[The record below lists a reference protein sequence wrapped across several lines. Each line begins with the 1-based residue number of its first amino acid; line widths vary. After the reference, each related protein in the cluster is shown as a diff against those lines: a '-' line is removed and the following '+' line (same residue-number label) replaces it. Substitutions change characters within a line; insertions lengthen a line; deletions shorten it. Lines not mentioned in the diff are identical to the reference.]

1 MKRVP
6 APATFGLAAALLA
19 ATLAGCSSSGPG
31 GGSSAAA
38 LPPATGDELLS
49 GVCPA
54 TVSIQV
60 DWEPEAEHGA
70 MYHLIGPD
78 YTVDATHKR
87 VSGPLVVA
95 GKDTGVKVEVR
106 AGGAA
111 IGFTAI
117 PAQMYIDK
125 SITLGTVSTDGA
137 INSSAN
143 QPTTAV
149 VAPLRKSPQMLMW
162 DPASHP
168 DWQTI
173 ADIGASGAPVVVA
186 KANFYSPL
194 LVAKG
199 LVKQSQLDSGYTGAP
214 ARFVTAPTIAQQG
227 FATAEPYIYQHEV
240 KSWGKPIKYQLLAD
254 VGYDIYPEPLAV
266 RTGDLAALSPCLK
279 RLVPIVQRSQADY
292 LADPGPTN
300 KLITDAVSQYND
312 GWTYSEGVAGYSA
325 TTMKQLGIVANDSSG
340 PLGGMD
346 MARVQSTIDTF
357 APILAGSGSA
367 VRPGLKAAD
376 IATDQFL
383 DPSIKLG
390 QG

>member
-6 APATFGLAAALLA
+6 VTAALGLAAALLA
-19 ATLAGCSSSGPG
+19 AALAGCSSSGS
-31 GGSSAAA
+31 GGSGATA
-38 LPPATGDELLS
+38 LPLATGDELLR
-49 GVCPA
+49 GVCPD

-70 MYHLIGPD
+70 FYHLVGPD

-87 VSGPLVVA
+87 VTGPLVVG

-137 INSSAN
+137 INSSVG

-168 DWQTI
+168 DWTGV
-173 ADIGASGAPVVVA
+173 ADIGASGATVVVA

-199 LVKQSQLDSGYTGAP
+199 LLKPSQLDSGYTGAP
-214 ARFVTAPTIAQQG
+214 ARFVTSPTIAQQG

-240 KSWGKPIKYQLLAD
+240 KAWAKPIKYQLLAD
-254 VGYDIYPEPLAV
+254 VGYDIYAEPLAI
-266 RTGDLAALSPCLK
+266 RTGDLAALTPCLK
-279 RLVPIVQRSQADY
+279 RLVPIVQRSQIDY
-292 LADPGPTN
+292 LNNPGPTN
-300 KLITDAVSQYND
+300 KLLTDAVTQYND
-312 GWTYSEGVAGYSA
+312 GWTYSEAVADYAA
-325 TTMKQLGIVANDSSG
+325 TTMKQLGIVANDTSG

-346 MARVQSTIDTF
+346 MARVQATIETF
-357 APILAGSGSA
+357 APILTGSGSA
-367 VRPGLKAAD
+367 IRPGLKAAD
-376 IATDQFL
+376 IATDQFI
-383 DPSIKLG
+383 DASIKLG
-390 QG
+390 QGS